1 MEYEPRTPDT
11 TTTPENEKQ
20 EQLKTIAIRV
30 EEGLHAQLRFIA
42 QLSGTTITDEIRT
55 AIERRIA
62 AAQTDPAI
70 IAKAEQARQE
80 IEREAA
86 ARAAAIAGF
95 MGAPAVAAAV
105 EAPTTN
111 APRARRTTKTTTNS

>member
-1 MEYEPRTPDT
+1 MNQEQPHTTSVEHAATP
-11 TTTPENEKQ
+11 EKQ

-30 EEGLHAQLRFIA
+30 EESLHAQLRFIS

-55 AIERRIA
+55 AIEQRIN
-62 AAQTDPAI
+62 AAQTDPEI
-70 IAKAEQARQE
+70 IAKAAEARVE

-95 MGAPAVAAAV
+95 MGAPAVAATIK
-105 EAPTTN
+105 APTEGR
-111 APRARRTTKTTTNS
+111 PRPRRSTKGDDQ